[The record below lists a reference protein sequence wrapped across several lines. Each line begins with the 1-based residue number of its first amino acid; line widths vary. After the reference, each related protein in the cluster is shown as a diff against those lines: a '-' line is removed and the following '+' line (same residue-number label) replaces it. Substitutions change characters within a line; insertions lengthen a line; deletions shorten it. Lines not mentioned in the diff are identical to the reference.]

1 MITNSS
7 VTIYHYGFNE
17 TTRLESW
24 TRYNY
29 ENAWIFRSEGASV
42 NKGYNDT
49 NRIEI
54 RLPYSANELDISNFA
69 KGDIIVV
76 GTLTENITSQQDLSN
91 YEIYNITS
99 IKNNNFGIRKHI
111 HIGGI

>member
-1 MITNSS
+1 MITNNSI
-7 VTIYHYGFNE
+7 TIYHCALDE
-17 TTRLESW
+17 TTRLETW

-29 ENAWIFRSEGASV
+29 KEAWVFKGKSASV

-54 RLPYSANELDISNFA
+54 RLPYSKNNLDINNFA
-69 KGDIIVV
+69 IGDIIVV
-76 GTLTENITSQQDLSN
+76 GTLTTDITQQQDLSN
-91 YEIYNITS
+91 EIIYNITS
-99 IKNNNFGIRKHI
+99 INDNNFGTEPHI